1 MECPVHPEVPRDR
14 CSLFFLSAVTSL
26 RHGNRVENS
35 WVNSLV
41 GALAGL
47 SQQPL
52 SVLFAEHCLWYLLPS
67 PSFSRVETELLRG
80 CAMLYPV
87 SGLHGCEGS
96 LQIPRNQ
103 HSPVTVNS
111 WLCAA
116 PHWPWQR
123 AAEAWSPFLFV
134 SFPFVL
140 RCLWLNSLIS
150 LPVSA
155 VLRKMGL
162 STGLDVRNLCYHGN
176 FCHSGFTICS
186 PQLNSSAVWFSTLAP
201 HQPVLAFIW
210 MHYPTGFHKLFYNC
224 LK

>member
-1 MECPVHPEVPRDR
+1 MGLKGAFR
-14 CSLFFLSAVTSL
+14 FLGIKTQSSDCKQLVLCTS
-26 RHGNRVENS
+26 S
-35 WVNSLV
+35 
-41 GALAGL
+41 
-47 SQQPL
+47 
-52 SVLFAEHCLWYLLPS
+52 
-67 PSFSRVETELLRG
+67 
-80 CAMLYPV
+80 
-87 SGLHGCEGS
+87 
-96 LQIPRNQ
+96 
-103 HSPVTVNS
+103 
-111 WLCAA
+111 
-116 PHWPWQR
+116 WPWLESSSYTSQR
-123 AAEAWSPFLFV
+123 GRRGMVSFLFV
-134 SFPFVL
+134 SFLFVL

-162 STGLDVRNLCYHGN
+162 STGLDVRNLCYHGK